1 LPTSG
6 VQDATTTRIGGGVV
20 VAYKSR
26 EIYKA
31 DMANARLIRDVDEGR
46 RELAILQAR
55 LTATRNEANEK
66 HFEMQAL
73 EQERSENMARM
84 EAAQN
89 DMSLAAA
96 ERLTRIAKMKTAM
109 DLSEKAFA
117 AERKKIQAIDEQLS
131 RDENHAVD
139 MEVTLQKKIEMLD
152 AALVADTAKIQRQ
165 RGLAEARAAAEVRS
179 ADNVTRSIL
188 HRELEK
194 ERKEADM
201 IVSGQQTINTTA
213 DLSASARERLRENQG
228 ASAAIVAASKRA
240 TQDTLIG
247 RANSVLSLKAHIDH
261 STSEMKSA
269 NARRQAAAHRKTLA
283 QQDEYDSLLEQGYNP
298 YEVWR
303 ARERDEKVKRLVIE
317 HEEAVAASR
326 LKVTEKVVNEDFK
339 MRYLE
344 SEKREEDNL
353 AEEYKRSISR
363 TVRQASQTA
372 YIVDKT
378 KTHED
383 TIDPSGK
390 LFRVEPSS
398 VTVLR
403 PSGFG
408 LGKVGLKRPDII
420 AKVASKP
427 ENLGVGPL
435 AHWIPKELEPDG
447 DNNDNEE
454 IDEEED
460 EAIHAAVVEEID
472 DFGETIIQRPK
483 KKYVLREQTVY
494 EKRLMAKARQRQ
506 KSNITQKQVVLGKE
520 YKGVGFLPAPAILHF
535 KDFTVG
541 EPFEI
546 KFTLTNVSLTFNSF
560 KVLPLPDEIRDLFT
574 ITFVPPGRMSA
585 GMTIPCKIIFLPR
598 QNVDIRNNLQ
608 LLAQTGLVS
617 IPLLCTTKKALPLIR
632 QPVLDLGEVVLGE
645 KKSGFF
651 VIENEGALP
660 LQCVVT
666 RASLFGEG
674 SMSSGGELSDDSG
687 GESPG
692 SGDENGFR
700 REKSI
705 VRQPAPAMID
715 DDGLADAL
723 SVQERVDLPGY
734 GTVKINAE
742 FAPKNTGVVHLPLE
756 LSFFNPPA
764 AAVYNG
770 EVGVAAAAIAAAA
783 ALALPTPSNA
793 PNMSLLCKA
802 AGIDVPLY
810 VETDVL
816 DMKTCLTGK
825 LYRGT
830 LVVFNRGSIAL
841 RCSPNVHPGLARGPS
856 FAGGNV
862 NVEVSIT
869 SDLDTSRQS
878 GSTTLIG
885 GGGGVQS
892 HKKNEHIEPSL
903 SFHPTTGFV
912 QAADPITGAPGRFEF
927 AIKFRPTS
935 DLVDRPE
942 LQDCRVYE
950 NGDAVNL
957 SSDSLT
963 LANEDSMDGTP
974 VDDTSLALAPCIEVP
989 MLIWAPDQVLPVPF
1003 SFRARISSPDL
1014 AFEPNNFDF
1023 GTCYL
1028 GQAVSLP
1035 ITIFNRSALP
1045 QKFGFVRLP
1054 SCFSVDPSGGGGFGL
1069 LLPGESCQATVT
1081 FSPWASDTYQSKLQC
1096 RTTTNGRFFLDV
1108 KGSGMRAPLTISHP
1122 VLFMAAT
1129 AVDEEEVSYVHL
1141 SNNFDYP
1148 IDFEVLQPQ
1157 SSGPNRESPLS
1168 VLPSVG
1174 RLQGRET
1181 CRLIVKHLPR
1191 QSDLDFGLA
1200 SLASSPGA
1208 LLKARLAMENGRDIE
1223 NLLSSPGQS
1232 PTRNTT
1238 SNSAS
1243 SDSLNEIS
1251 PPSVINTWQLPIFTR
1266 PIPPHSLLS
1275 ADMDNGLGLSSKAA
1289 TAIKAKLEAEKAMIT
1304 SRTLDFSH
1312 VPPMQ
1317 AGVIM
1322 QVTAAI
1328 IPRILSANR
1337 RKIDF
1342 GQVPVGYNH
1351 QEIVRITNHSDVPLE
1366 LVLSPFAAAVAFH
1379 LSNAPRTLAAST
1391 YHDLVITFKPTGHRT
1406 YSDRLIVGSK
1416 EHGPTIDIIMS
1427 GVGVSPQVVIEPAG
1441 SNIVDFGSVCSRDA
1455 CSRTLLLHNI
1465 SAFPLSFTAR
1475 QIQSTPALW
1484 APTPVLPFY
1493 IDPVEGT
1500 VPAQGKMK
1508 LTVTFTPRHA
1518 LSAGIV
1524 QNAAFEIDIP
1534 NQDKDA
1540 VQTIYLSGRC
1550 FDRAGYVLPAIASE
1564 EIQKDSPSAVDSA
1577 VCVGRN
1583 DEVSD
1588 AEGQEIIKLIF
1599 PSSALSTTNKTNID
1613 RPHTAHLSQTHSSNG
1628 PEIKDLIVSCINRS
1642 EHQGMAAG
1650 THQPASTFTVSM
1662 PPYIMRRGLGS
1673 KERPH
1678 FFSVSPKEGSVA
1690 PGSTQTV
1697 SFKFDPPAGDHHHHH
1712 HHQDGNDRIPGPLS
1726 VGEWQELD
1734 CLLTITGGYVVD
1746 GALPT
1751 KTILVRLRG
1760 YVSPSSIGRS

>member
-1 LPTSG
+1 MIGTVPLVTSSG
-6 VQDATTTRIGGGVV
+6 PDGTQTTRTAGGVV
-20 VAYKSR
+20 VAYKTR

-55 LTATRNEANEK
+55 LTSTRNEANEK

-73 EQERSENMARM
+73 EQEKSENFARM

-89 DMSLAAA
+89 DTSLAAA
-96 ERLTRIAKMKTAM
+96 ERLTRVAKMKSALE
-109 DLSEKAFA
+109 LSEKAIA
-117 AERKKIQAIDEQLS
+117 AERKKILAIDEQLS
-131 RDENHAVD
+131 RDENRAVD
-139 MEVTLQKKIEMLD
+139 MEVSLQKKIEQLD
-152 AALVADTAKIQRQ
+152 SALSADTVRVQKQ

-179 ADNVTRSIL
+179 ADNVTQTL
-188 HRELEK
+188 LNRELEK

-201 IVSGQQTINTTA
+201 IVSGQQTINLTS
-213 DLSASARERLRENQG
+213 DLSESARERLRENQA

-240 TQDTLIG
+240 TQETLIG
-247 RANSVLSLKAHIDH
+247 RANSVLSLKAHIEH
-261 STSEMKSA
+261 STSEIKSS
-269 NARRQAAAHRKTLA
+269 NARRRAAAQRKALA

-303 ARERDEKVKRLVIE
+303 ARERDEKVKRLVVE
-317 HEEAVAASR
+317 HEEAVAAAR

-339 MRYLE
+339 TRYLDA
-344 SEKREEDNL
+344 EKREEENL

-372 YIVDKT
+372 YIIDKT
-378 KTHED
+378 KSHED

-390 LFRVEPSS
+390 QFRVEPSA

-408 LGKVGLKRPDII
+408 LGKVGIRRPDII

-427 ENLGVGPL
+427 ENFGVGPL
-435 AHWIPKELEPDG
+435 AHWIPNELEPNGEDEEVE
-447 DNNDNEE
+447 NDDSQERNDQVIEE
-454 IDEEED
+454 IDEY
-460 EAIHAAVVEEID
+460 
-472 DFGETIIQRPK
+472 GETIVRGPK
-483 KKYVLREQTVY
+483 KKYILREQSVY
-494 EKRLMAKARQRQ
+494 EKRLMAKARERQ

-585 GMTIPCKIIFLPR
+585 GMTIPCKIVFLPR

-645 KKSGFF
+645 RKSGFF
-651 VIENEGALP
+651 LIENEGALP

-666 RASLFGEG
+666 RASFFGEG

-687 GESPG
+687 EGSPG

-700 REKSI
+700 REKPKH
-705 VRQPAPAMID
+705 RQPPEMIY
-715 DDGLADAL
+715 DDGLSEAL
-723 SVQERVDLPGY
+723 SVQERVELPGY
-734 GTVKINAE
+734 GSVKINAD
-742 FAPKNTGVVHLPLE
+742 FAPKHMGIVHLPLE

-764 AAVYNG
+764 APVYHG
-770 EVGVAAAAIAAAA
+770 EVGAAAAAIAAAA
-783 ALALPTPSNA
+783 ALALPTPSSA

-802 AGIDVPLY
+802 VGIDVPLY
-810 VETDVL
+810 VETDVV
-816 DMKTCLTGK
+816 DMHTCLSGK

-841 RCSPNVHPGLARGPS
+841 RCSPHVHEGLARGPHNV
-856 FAGGNV
+856 AGV
-862 NVEVSIT
+862 TSEVSIS
-869 SDLDTSRQS
+869 SDLDTSRITS
-878 GSTTLIG
+878 STNS
-885 GGGGVQS
+885 GVQAPQKTDRS
-892 HKKNEHIEPSL
+892 EPSL

-950 NGDAVNL
+950 SGEAMNQ
-957 SSDSLT
+957 SSDSLSLS
-963 LANEDSMDGTP
+963 LANEDSIDGSA
-974 VDDTSLALAPCIEVP
+974 VDDTALALAPCIEVP

-1003 SFRARISSPDL
+1003 SFRARISSPEL
-1014 AFEPNNFDF
+1014 AFEPSSFDF

-1035 ITIFNRSALP
+1035 MTIFNRSALP

-1054 SCFSVDPSGGGGFGL
+1054 TCFAVDPSGGGGFGL

-1081 FSPWASDTYQSKLQC
+1081 FSPWTADSYQSKLQC
-1096 RTTTNGRFFLDV
+1096 RTTTNCRFFLDV
-1108 KGSGMRAPLTISHP
+1108 KGSGMRAPVTISHP

-1129 AVDEEEVSYVHL
+1129 AVDEEEISFVHL

-1148 IDFEVLQPQ
+1148 VDFEVLQPQ
-1157 SSGPNRESPLS
+1157 RPESTRESPLS

-1174 RLQGRET
+1174 RLQSRET

-1191 QSDLDFGLA
+1191 QADLDAGLA
-1200 SLASSPGA
+1200 SLAASPGA
-1208 LLKARLAMENGRDIE
+1208 LLKARLALDGVNASE
-1223 NLLSSPGQS
+1223 NLIASPGRS
-1232 PTRNTT
+1232 PSET
-1238 SNSAS
+1238 SAPS
-1243 SDSLNEIS
+1243 SFNAIDEAA

-1266 PIPPHSLLS
+1266 PVPPQSLLT
-1275 ADMDNGLGLSSKAA
+1275 ADNNETGVGLASKAA
-1289 TAIKAKLEAEKAMIT
+1289 SAIKAKQEATKALMT
-1304 SRTLDFSH
+1304 ARTLDFAH

-1342 GQVPVGYNH
+1342 GQVPVGYHH

-1366 LVLSPFAAAVAFH
+1366 LALSPFAAAVAFH

-1391 YHDLVITFKPTGHRT
+1391 YHDLAITFKPTGHRT
-1406 YSDRLIVGSK
+1406 YSDRLVIGSK
-1416 EHGPTIDIIMS
+1416 EHGPTIDVIVS

-1441 SNIVDFGSVCSRDA
+1441 ANIVDFGSVCSRDA
-1455 CSRTLLLHNI
+1455 CSKTLSLHNI

-1475 QIQSTPALW
+1475 QLRATPALW

-1493 IDPVEGT
+1493 IDPIEGT

-1518 LSAGIV
+1518 LAAGLI

-1550 FDRAGYVLPAIASE
+1550 FDRACYVLPAIVSE

-1577 VCVGRN
+1577 VCVGHN

-1599 PSSALSTTNKTNID
+1599 PSNALGENKSHGQSQSS
-1613 RPHTAHLSQTHSSNG
+1613 HTEG
-1628 PEIKDLIVSCINRS
+1628 PLIKDLIISCINRAD
-1642 EHQGMAAG
+1642 HQGMAAG
-1650 THQPASTFTVSM
+1650 SHQPASSFNVTM
-1662 PPYIMRRGLGS
+1662 PAFITRRGHGS

-1678 FFSVSPKEGSVA
+1678 FFSVSPKEGTVA
-1690 PGSTQTV
+1690 PGSSQTV
-1697 SFKFDPPAGDHHHHH
+1697 SFKFDPPLGDSKHHEV
-1712 HHQDGNDRIPGPLS
+1712 DDRLPGPLS

-1734 CLLTITGGYVVD
+1734 CKVTISGGYVVD
-1746 GALPT
+1746 GSLPT
-1751 KTILVRLRG
+1751 KTLIVRLRG
-1760 YVSPSSIGRS
+1760 YVPPSSSTRS

>member
-1 LPTSG
+1 MTTSG
-6 VQDATTTRIGGGVV
+6 PDGTQTTRTAGGVV
-20 VAYKSR
+20 VAYKTR

-55 LTATRNEANEK
+55 LTSTRNEANEK

-73 EQERSENMARM
+73 EQEKSENFARM

-96 ERLTRIAKMKTAM
+96 ERLTRVAKMKSAL
-109 DLSEKAFA
+109 DLSEKAIA
-117 AERKKIQAIDEQLS
+117 AERKKILAIDEQLS

-139 MEVTLQKKIEMLD
+139 MEVSLQKKIELLD
-152 AALVADTAKIQRQ
+152 SAFSADTARVQKQRA
-165 RGLAEARAAAEVRS
+165 LAEARAAAEVRS
-179 ADNVTRSIL
+179 ADNVTQTLL

-201 IVSGQQTINTTA
+201 IVSGQQTINVTS
-213 DLSASARERLRENQG
+213 DLSASARERLRENQA

-240 TQDTLIG
+240 TQETLIG
-247 RANSVLSLKAHIDH
+247 RANSVLSLKAHIEH
-261 STSEMKSA
+261 SASEMKSS
-269 NARRQAAAHRKTLA
+269 NARRRAAAQRKTLA
-283 QQDEYDSLLEQGYNP
+283 QQDEYESLLEQGYNP

-303 ARERDEKVKRLVIE
+303 ARERDEKVKRLVVE
-317 HEEAVAASR
+317 HEEAVAAAR
-326 LKVTEKVVNEDFK
+326 LKVTEKVVDEDFK
-339 MRYLE
+339 TRYLDA
-344 SEKREEDNL
+344 EKRDEDNL

-372 YIVDKT
+372 YIIDKT
-378 KTHED
+378 KSHED

-390 LFRVEPSS
+390 QFRVEPSA

-408 LGKVGLKRPDII
+408 LGMVGIKRPDII
-420 AKVASKP
+420 AKIASKP
-427 ENLGVGPL
+427 ENFGVGPL
-435 AHWIPKELEPDG
+435 AHWIPKELEPNGEDDG
-447 DNNDNEE
+447 ADNDEDEEESVNEE
-454 IDEEED
+454 IDD
-460 EAIHAAVVEEID
+460 Y
-472 DFGETIIQRPK
+472 GETIVRGPK
-483 KKYVLREQTVY
+483 KKYVLREQSVY

-520 YKGVGFLPAPAILHF
+520 YKGVGFLPAPAVLHF

-546 KFTLTNVSLTFNSF
+546 KFSLTNVSLTFNSF
-560 KVLPLPDEIRDLFT
+560 KLLPLPDEIRDLFT

-585 GMTIPCKIIFLPR
+585 GMTIPCKIVFLPR

-645 KKSGFF
+645 HKSGFF
-651 VIENEGALP
+651 LIENEGALP

-666 RASLFGEG
+666 RASFFGEG
-674 SMSSGGELSDDSG
+674 SLSSGGEFSDDSG
-687 GESPG
+687 GGSPG

-700 REKSI
+700 REKPKT
-705 VRQPAPAMID
+705 RQPPAMID
-715 DDGLADAL
+715 DDGLAEAL
-723 SVQERVDLPGY
+723 SVQERVELPGY
-734 GTVKINAE
+734 GSVKINAD
-742 FAPKNTGVVHLPLE
+742 FAPKHMGIVHLPLE
-756 LSFFNPPA
+756 LSFLNPPA
-764 AAVYNG
+764 APVYNG
-770 EVGVAAAAIAAAA
+770 EVGAAAAAIAAAA
-783 ALALPTPSNA
+783 ALALPTPSSA

-802 AGIDVPLY
+802 VGIDVPLY
-810 VETDVL
+810 VETDVV
-816 DMKTCLTGK
+816 DMHTCLSGK

-841 RCSPNVHPGLARGPS
+841 RCSPHVHDGLARGPHNI
-856 FAGGNV
+856 AGV
-862 NVEVSIT
+862 NAEVSIS
-869 SDLDTSRQS
+869 SDLDTSRTT
-878 GSTTLIG
+878 GSTISGAQAPQKTER
-885 GGGGVQS
+885 V
-892 HKKNEHIEPSL
+892 EPAL

-912 QAADPITGAPGRFEF
+912 QAADPVTGAPGRFEF

-950 NGDAVNL
+950 SGEAVNQ
-957 SSDSLT
+957 SSNSLSLT
-963 LANEDSMDGTP
+963 LANDDSIDGSA
-974 VDDTSLALAPCIEVP
+974 VDDTALALAPCIEVP

-1003 SFRARISSPDL
+1003 SFRARISSPEL
-1014 AFEPNNFDF
+1014 AFEPSSFDF

-1035 ITIFNRSALP
+1035 LTIFNRSAFP

-1054 SCFSVDPSGGGGFGL
+1054 SCFAVDPSGGGGFGL

-1081 FSPWASDTYQSKLQC
+1081 FSPWTSDSYQSKLQC
-1096 RTTTNGRFFLDV
+1096 RTTTSGRFFLDV
-1108 KGSGMRAPLTISHP
+1108 KGSGMRAPVTISHP

-1129 AVDEEEVSYVHL
+1129 AVDEEEISYVHL

-1148 IDFEVLQPQ
+1148 VDFEVLQPQ
-1157 SSGPNRESPLS
+1157 RPGPNRESPLS

-1174 RLQGRET
+1174 RLQARET

-1191 QSDLDFGLA
+1191 QADLDAGLL
-1200 SLASSPGA
+1200 SLAASPGA
-1208 LLKARLAMENGRDIE
+1208 LLKARLALEGSGSPNE
-1223 NLLSSPGQS
+1223 NLIASPGHS
-1232 PTRNTT
+1232 PSGT
-1238 SNSAS
+1238 STPPLLDA
-1243 SDSLNEIS
+1243 LEEAA
-1251 PPSVINTWQLPIFTR
+1251 PPSIINTWQLPIYTR
-1266 PIPPHSLLS
+1266 PVPPQSLLS
-1275 ADMDNGLGLSSKAA
+1275 ADNDTGIGLASKAA
-1289 TAIKAKLEAEKAMIT
+1289 SAIKAKQEAEKALIT
-1304 SRTLDFSH
+1304 SRTIDFAH
-1312 VPPMQ
+1312 IPPMQ

-1328 IPRILSANR
+1328 IPRVLSANR

-1342 GQVPVGYNH
+1342 GQVPVGYHH

-1366 LVLSPFAAAVAFH
+1366 LSLSPFAAAVAFH

-1391 YHDLVITFKPTGHRT
+1391 YHDLAITFKPTGHRT
-1406 YSDRLIVGSK
+1406 YSDRLVVGSK
-1416 EHGPTIDIIMS
+1416 EHGPTIDIIFS

-1441 SNIVDFGSVCSRDA
+1441 ANIVDFGSVCSRDA
-1455 CSRTLLLHNI
+1455 CSRTLSLHNI

-1475 QIQSTPALW
+1475 QLRSTPALW

-1493 IDPVEGT
+1493 IDPIEGT

-1518 LSAGIV
+1518 LAAGLV

-1550 FDRAGYVLPAIASE
+1550 FDRAGYVLPAVANE
-1564 EIQKDSPSAVDSA
+1564 EIQKNSPSAVDSA

-1599 PSSALSTTNKTNID
+1599 PSSALSSLQVDNKSHG
-1613 RPHTAHLSQTHSSNG
+1613 RPQNQPSHTDG
-1628 PEIKDLIVSCINRS
+1628 PSIKDLIVSCINRAD
-1642 EHQGMAAG
+1642 HQGMAVG
-1650 THQPASTFTVSM
+1650 SQQPASSFTVSM
-1662 PPYIMRRGLGS
+1662 PPFITRRGNGS

-1690 PGSTQTV
+1690 PGSTQVV
-1697 SFKFDPPAGDHHHHH
+1697 SFKFDPPAGDPK
-1712 HHQDGNDRIPGPLS
+1712 HQEVDPRIPGPLS

-1734 CLLTITGGYVVD
+1734 CTVTITGGYVVD
-1746 GALPT
+1746 GSLPT
-1751 KTILVRLRG
+1751 KTLLVRLRG
-1760 YVSPSSIGRS
+1760 YVPPRS